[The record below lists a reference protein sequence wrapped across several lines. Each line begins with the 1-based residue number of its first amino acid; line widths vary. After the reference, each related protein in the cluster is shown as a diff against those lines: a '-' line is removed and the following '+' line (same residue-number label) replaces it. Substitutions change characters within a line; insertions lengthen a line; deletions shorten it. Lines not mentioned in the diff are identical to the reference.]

1 MNKRRGSLFLPVEL
15 YPLQRKF
22 ALCGLV
28 VGAVGAALFKSPLAG
43 LAFFVLFLNAGL
55 LWRRN
60 EAPILPFCLAYQWL
74 YAVLGYLFFRA
85 SGRYPSS
92 EKIGNL
98 EGAVALS
105 LVGLSVLAVG
115 LRLGLYCWDK
125 SDLRRNNAV
134 LAGEPHYD
142 IPRLFLVTCIGG
154 VTAFLWRK
162 APIDVWFGGAQILY
176 RLLEFRTILLALLL
190 FCVLRQRKGYGYGI
204 VAALVA
210 WVSSFG
216 SVMSSFSL
224 VLILLFVVL
233 LREWQPWLSSAQDR
247 QRNVRVLLAAIGVAA
262 VTLVLGAIWEGGVKS
277 AWRGQV
283 LNEQGEIVGRT
294 GAKEFIQT
302 VKEEAPLVEFKSAFA
317 SVWARMSSDVMYFSY
332 VLERVPSMLPHEN
345 GMLTR
350 RALLH
355 ILVPRFL
362 YPEKLNLGSDSWL
375 VIYYAGVPAAD
386 VETGA
391 SIGLGYIAEFYID
404 FGVPWMF
411 LPLLV
416 YGVLIALAYRSLQLV
431 SPSYPLWMSAALV
444 MCLATFT
451 TFGGEIAK
459 LFGALVTCVIMYGL
473 ILKLFGGVF
482 HRWLLAAPVDLR
494 GRDPA
499 LERRAVR
506 QKRWEGV
513 QAQGSE
519 IMQRRRRRSRSL
531 LAARKGGVAER
542 T

>member
-1 MNKRRGSLFLPVEL
+1 MNKLPRSLVPPVGP

-22 ALCGLV
+22 ALWGLV
-28 VGAVGAALFKSPLAG
+28 VGAVGAALFRSPLAG
-43 LAFFVLFLNAGL
+43 LAFLVLFLNTGL
-55 LWRRN
+55 LWHRN
-60 EAPILPFCLAYQWL
+60 EAPVLSFCLAYQWL
-74 YAVLGYLFFRA
+74 FAVLGYLFFRA
-85 SGRYPSS
+85 SGRYPSG

-105 LVGLSVLAVG
+105 LIGLAALAVG

-134 LAGEPHYD
+134 LAGEPRYEVR
-142 IPRLFLVTCIGG
+142 RLFFVTLVGAL
-154 VTAFLWRK
+154 TAFVWRR

-176 RLLEFRTILLALLL
+176 RLLELRTILLALLL
-190 FCVLRQRKGYGYGI
+190 FCVLRQRQGYGYGT
-204 VAALVA
+204 VAAVVA

-233 LREWQPWLSSAQDR
+233 LREWQPWLSAAPAK
-247 QRNVRVLLAAIGVAA
+247 QRNMRVLVTAVGVAT
-262 VTLVLGAIWEGGVKS
+262 VTLVLGAIWEGGVKG
-277 AWRGQV
+277 AWRSEM
-283 LNEQGEIVGRT
+283 LDEQGETVSDAGT
-294 GAKEFIQT
+294 KEFVQT
-302 VKEEAPLVEFKSAFA
+302 VKEEAPLVEFKSAFE
-317 SVWARMSSDVMYFSY
+317 SVWTRMSSDVLYFSY

-355 ILVPRFL
+355 ILVPRIFF
-362 YPEKLNLGSDSWL
+362 PEKLNLGSDSWL

-386 VETGA
+386 IEMGT
-391 SIGLGYIAEFYID
+391 SIGLGYIAEFFID
-404 FGVPWMF
+404 YGVPWMF

-416 YGVLIALAYRSLQLV
+416 YGFLIALAYRSLQLV

-451 TFGGEIAK
+451 SYGGEIAK
-459 LFGALVTCVIMYGL
+459 LFGALVECVIIYSV

-482 HRWLLAAPVDLR
+482 HRWLLAAPMDLN
-494 GRDPA
+494 GRYPA
-499 LERRAVR
+499 LARSAVR
-506 QKRWEGV
+506 QNRWTGV
-513 QAQGSE
+513 RAHGSE
-519 IMQRRRRRSRSL
+519 IVQRRRRRSRSL
-531 LAARKGGVAER
+531 SAAKKGDVAER